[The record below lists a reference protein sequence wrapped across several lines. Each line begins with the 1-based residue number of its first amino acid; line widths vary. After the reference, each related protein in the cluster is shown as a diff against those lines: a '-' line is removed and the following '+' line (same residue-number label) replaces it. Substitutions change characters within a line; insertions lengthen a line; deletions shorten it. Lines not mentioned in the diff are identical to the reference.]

1 VGIEARVGSRMEG
14 LMSKT
19 LIRIFLDSVAQ
30 HRKPALFMRRLPDTA
45 GKGRWESLSSERARQ
60 DVESLTLGLAA
71 LGVRRGDRVA
81 LLSENRYEWAV
92 TDLAILGQGAVTVP
106 IYPTLTAPQSR
117 YILDNAEARV
127 VIVSTPAQL
136 EKVLA
141 EADSLPRLA
150 AIVAMDPM
158 PAARDSRVRAWAAVL
173 ADGERRRAADGNAFR
188 TLAEAT
194 RPGDLA
200 TIIYTSG
207 TTGDP
212 KGAML
217 THANI
222 ASNVEACL
230 QIVDLNH
237 NDTCLSFLP
246 LCHIFERMA
255 GLYAM
260 LGAGATIAY
269 ARSVD
274 TVAADAQEV
283 RPTILTGVPRFY
295 EKVYARVMEN
305 AGNQPPL
312 RRAIFHW
319 GLGVGQKVARLRF
332 QGRTAGL
339 LLGLSAT
346 IADRLVG
353 HKVRE
358 RVGGRLRLC
367 ISGGAPLGPKVME
380 FFFAIGIPVIEGYGL
395 TETSPVI
402 TLNQPGR
409 ERPGAVGPPVP
420 GTQVSFTAEGE
431 ILAKGP
437 GVMQGY
443 FRNEEATRA
452 AIVDGWFHTGDIGHL
467 DPEGNLRIT
476 DRLKDLL
483 VTAGGKKV
491 APQPLEGRLKSSR
504 WVSEAVMLGDQR
516 PFCVALLVPNF
527 ANLEAEA
534 KEKGW
539 PLGSRRELLQSPAVR
554 ALYQSVLDEL
564 NAGLAP
570 FETIKRFELLDRDL
584 SGEAGELTPTL
595 KVRRK
600 IVAQTFRDLIEGM
613 YAGAPQHAG

>member
-1 VGIEARVGSRMEG
+1 MPR
-14 LMSKT
+14 T

-30 HRKPALFMRRLPDTA
+30 HRKPALFMRRLPDAA
-45 GKGRWESLSSERARQ
+45 GAGRWESLSSERARK
-60 DVESLTLGLAA
+60 DVEGLALGLAG

-81 LLSENRYEWAV
+81 LLSENRYEWAI
-92 TDLAILGQGAVTVP
+92 TDLATLGQGAVTVP
-106 IYPTLTAPQSR
+106 IYPTLTAPQSLH
-117 YILDNAEARV
+117 ILENSEARIV
-127 VIVSTPAQL
+127 VVSNAAQL

-141 EADSLPRLA
+141 VAGQLPRLA
-150 AIVAMDPM
+150 AIVTMDP
-158 PAARDSRVRAWAAVL
+158 PPPSRDARVRTWAELL
-173 ADGERRRAADGNAFR
+173 ADGERRRAAEPNAFQA
-188 TLAEAT
+188 LAEAT

-217 THANI
+217 THDNI
-222 ASNVEACL
+222 ASNVDACL
-230 QIVDLNH
+230 HVVDLNH

-260 LGAGATIAY
+260 LAAGATIAY

-283 RPTILTGVPRFY
+283 RPTFLTGVPRFY

-305 AGNQPPL
+305 AANQPPV
-312 RRAIFHW
+312 RRALFHW
-319 GLGVGQKVARLRF
+319 GLGVGRRVALLRF
-332 QGRTAGL
+332 QGKTAGL
-339 LLGLSAT
+339 LLGITAT
-346 IADRLVG
+346 LADRLVA

-358 RVGGRLRLC
+358 RVGGKLRMC
-367 ISGGAPLGPKVME
+367 ISGGAPLGAKVME
-380 FFFAIGIPVIEGYGL
+380 FFFAIGIPVLEGYGL

-402 TLNQPGR
+402 CLNVPGR

-420 GTQVSFTAEGE
+420 GTQVSFSAEGE

-437 GVMQGY
+437 GIMQGY
-443 FRNEEATRA
+443 FRNDEATRA

-467 DPEGNLRIT
+467 DAEGNLRIT
-476 DRLKDLL
+476 DRLKDLI

-491 APQPLEGRLKSSR
+491 APQPLEGKLKASK
-504 WVSEAVMLGDQR
+504 WVSEAVMLGDKR
-516 PFCVALLVPNF
+516 PYCIALLVPNF

-539 PLGSRRELLQSPAVR
+539 PGASRRELLQAPAVR
-554 ALYQSVLDEL
+554 ALYQGLIDEL
-564 NAGLAP
+564 NGGLSK

-584 SGEAGELTPTL
+584 SAEAGELTPTL

-600 IVAQTFRDLIEGM
+600 IVSQTFRDQIERMYEGAAE
-613 YAGAPQHAG
+613 YAG

>member
-1 VGIEARVGSRMEG
+1 MP
-14 LMSKT
+14 KT

-30 HRKPALFMRRLPDTA
+30 HRKPALFMRRLSDTA
-45 GKGRWESLSSERARQ
+45 GKGRWESLSSERARH
-60 DVESLTLGLAA
+60 DVESLALGLAA

-81 LLSENRYEWAV
+81 ILSENRYEWAV
-92 TDLAILGQGAVTVP
+92 SDLAILGQGAVTVP

-127 VIVSTPAQL
+127 LILSTPAQL
-136 EKVLA
+136 EKVLGVVDA
-141 EADSLPRLA
+141 LPRLVG
-150 AIVAMDPM
+150 ILVMDPP
-158 PAARDSRVRAWAAVL
+158 PASRDSRVRAWSAVL
-173 ADGERRRAADGNAFR
+173 ADGERRLAADANAFR
-188 TLAEAT
+188 SLAEAT

-217 THANI
+217 THDNI

-230 QIVDLNH
+230 QVVDLNA
-237 NDTCLSFLP
+237 NDSCLSFLP

-260 LGAGATIAY
+260 LAAGATIAY

-283 RPTILTGVPRFY
+283 RPTFLTGVPRFY

-312 RRAIFHW
+312 RRAIFRW
-319 GLGVGQKVARLRF
+319 GMGVGQRVAQLRF
-332 QGRTAGL
+332 QGKTAGL
-339 LLGLSAT
+339 LLGFVAT
-346 IADRLVG
+346 IADRLVA

-358 RVGGRLRLC
+358 RVGGRLRMC
-367 ISGGAPLGPKVME
+367 ISGGAPLGSKVME

-402 TLNQPGR
+402 TLNVPGR

-420 GTQVSFTAEGE
+420 GTQVSFSAEGE

-437 GVMQGY
+437 GIMQGY

-476 DRLKDLL
+476 DRLKDLI

-491 APQPLEGRLKSSR
+491 APQPLEGKLKTSK

-516 PFCVALLVPNF
+516 PYCVALLVPNF

-539 PLGSRRELLQSPAVR
+539 PMASRRELLQVPAVR
-554 ALYQSVLDEL
+554 ALYQTVVDEL
-564 NAGLAP
+564 NAGLSK
-570 FETIKRFELLDRDL
+570 FETIKRFELLERDL
-584 SGEAGELTPTL
+584 SAEAGELTPTL

-600 IVAQTFRDLIEGM
+600 VVNQTFREQIEAM
-613 YAGAPQHAG
+613 YAGAAEYAG

>member
-1 VGIEARVGSRMEG
+1 MP
-14 LMSKT
+14 KT
-19 LIRIFLDSVAQ
+19 LISIFLDSVAQ
-30 HRKPALFMRRLPDTA
+30 HRKPALFMRRLADTA
-45 GKGRWESLSSERARQ
+45 GRGRWESLSSERARA
-60 DVESLTLGLAA
+60 DVESLALGLAA

-92 TDLAILGQGAVTVP
+92 TDLATLGQGAVTVP
-106 IYPTLTAPQSR
+106 IYPTLTAPQCR

-127 VIVSTPAQL
+127 CVLSNAAQL
-136 EKVLA
+136 EKLLA
-141 EADSLPRLA
+141 VADALPRLTTL
-150 AIVAMDPM
+150 VVMDPP
-158 PAARDSRVRAWAAVL
+158 PASRDSRVSAWSAVH
-173 ADGERRRAADGNAFR
+173 ADGERRLAADPNEFR
-188 TLAEAT
+188 ALADAT

-207 TTGDP
+207 TTGEP

-217 THANI
+217 THENI

-230 QIVDLNH
+230 QVVELKSTDS
-237 NDTCLSFLP
+237 CLSFLP

-260 LGAGATIAY
+260 LAAGATIAY

-295 EKVYARVMEN
+295 EKVYARVMDN
-305 AGNQPPL
+305 AATQPPL
-312 RRAIFHW
+312 RRAIFSW
-319 GLGVGQKVARLRF
+319 GVGVGRQVAQLRF
-332 QGRTAGL
+332 QGKPAGL
-339 LLGLSAT
+339 LLGFLAT
-346 IADRLVG
+346 VADRLVG
-353 HKVRE
+353 AKVRA
-358 RVGGRLRLC
+358 RIGGRIRYC

-402 TLNQPGR
+402 CLNVPGR

-420 GTQVSFTAEGE
+420 GTEVSFGPEGE
-431 ILAKGP
+431 ILARGP
-437 GVMQGY
+437 GIMQGY

-452 AIVDGWFHTGDIGHL
+452 AIRDGWFHTGDIGHL
-467 DPEGNLRIT
+467 DEEGFLRIT

-491 APQPLEGRLKSSR
+491 APQPLEGKLKASR

-516 PFCVALLVPNF
+516 PYCVALLVPNF
-527 ANLEAEA
+527 GNLEAEA
-534 KEKGW
+534 KERGW
-539 PLGSRRELLQSPAVR
+539 PMGTRRELLRSPGVH
-554 ALYQSVLDEL
+554 ALYQGVLDEL
-564 NAGLAP
+564 NASLAP
-570 FETIKRFELLDRDL
+570 FETIKKFELLDREL
-584 SGEAGELTPTL
+584 SAEAGELTPTL

-600 IVAQTFRDLIEGM
+600 IVSQTFAYLIESM
-613 YAGAPQHAG
+613 YAGAPTAAAH

>member
-1 VGIEARVGSRMEG
+1 MP
-14 LMSKT
+14 KT
-19 LIRIFLDSVAQ
+19 LIRIFLDSVEQ
-30 HRKPALFMRRLPDTA
+30 YRKPAHFMRRLPDTA
-45 GKGRWESLSSERARQ
+45 GRGRWESLSSERART
-60 DVESLTLGLAA
+60 DVEGLALGLTA

-81 LLSENRYEWAV
+81 LLSENRYEWPI
-92 TDLAILGQGAVTVP
+92 TDLATLGLGAVTVP
-106 IYPTLTAPQSR
+106 IYPTLTAPQVR
-117 YILDNAEARV
+117 YILENAEARV
-127 VIVSTPAQL
+127 CVVSSAAQL
-136 EKVLA
+136 EKLLA
-141 EADSLPRLA
+141 VADSLPRLA
-150 AIVAMDPM
+150 SIVVMDP
-158 PAARDSRVRAWAAVL
+158 PPVARDSRVTSWAQAL
-173 ADGERRRAADGNAFR
+173 ADGERRRKAEPQAFR
-188 TLAEAT
+188 AMADAT
-194 RPGDLA
+194 KPGDLA

-217 THANI
+217 THENI
-222 ASNVEACL
+222 ASNVEAAL
-230 QIVDLNH
+230 QVVDLNP

-260 LGAGATIAY
+260 LAGGCTIAY

-283 RPTILTGVPRFY
+283 HPTVLTGVPRFY

-305 AGNQPPL
+305 AGTQPPL

-319 GLGVGQKVARLRF
+319 GLGVGRQVAQLRF
-332 QGRTAGL
+332 QGKTAGL
-339 LLGLSAT
+339 GLGLVAT
-346 IADRLVG
+346 LADKLVG

-358 RVGGRLRLC
+358 RVGGRIRFC
-367 ISGGAPLGPKVME
+367 ISGGAPLGPKIME

-402 TLNQPGR
+402 CLNRPGQ
-409 ERPGAVGPPVP
+409 ERPGAVGPPIP
-420 GTQVSFTAEGE
+420 GVQVSFGPEGE
-431 ILAKGP
+431 ILARGP

-452 AIVDGWFHTGDIGHL
+452 CIRDGWFHTGDVGHL
-467 DPEGNLRIT
+467 DAEGNLRIT

-491 APQPLEGRLKSSR
+491 APQPLEGKLKASR
-504 WVSEAVMLGDQR
+504 WISEAVMLGDQR

-534 KEKGW
+534 KAHGW
-539 PLGSRRELLQSPAVR
+539 PTGSRRELLAAAPVR
-554 ALYQSVLDEL
+554 ALYQGVIDEL

-584 SGEAGELTPTL
+584 SADAGELTPTL

-600 IVAQTFRDLIEGM
+600 VVTQTFAALIEGM
-613 YAGAPQHAG
+613 YAGGPPA

>member
-1 VGIEARVGSRMEG
+1 MP
-14 LMSKT
+14 KT

-45 GKGRWESLSSERARQ
+45 GAGRWESLSSERARQ
-60 DVESLTLGLAA
+60 DVEGLALGLAG

-81 LLSENRYEWAV
+81 LVSENRYEWAI
-92 TDLAILGQGAVTVP
+92 TDLATLGQGAVTVP
-106 IYPTLTAPQSR
+106 IYPTLTAPQSLH
-117 YILDNAEARV
+117 ILENSEARV
-127 VIVSTPAQL
+127 VVVSNAAQL

-141 EADSLPRLA
+141 VAGQLPRLA
-150 AIVAMDPM
+150 AIVTMDP
-158 PAARDSRVRAWAAVL
+158 PPPSRDSRVRAWAEVL
-173 ADGERRRAADGNAFR
+173 ADGERRRAAEPNAFQAM
-188 TLAEAT
+188 AEAT

-217 THANI
+217 SHDNI
-222 ASNVEACL
+222 ASNVDACL
-230 QIVDLNH
+230 HVVDLNR

-260 LGAGATIAY
+260 LAAGATIAY
-269 ARSVD
+269 ARSVE

-283 RPTILTGVPRFY
+283 HPTFLTGVPRFY

-319 GLGVGQKVARLRF
+319 GLGVGRRVALLRF
-332 QGRTAGL
+332 QGKTAGL
-339 LLGLSAT
+339 LLGLTAT
-346 IADRLVG
+346 VADRLVA

-358 RVGGRLRLC
+358 RVGGKLRMC

-402 TLNQPGR
+402 CLNVPGR

-437 GVMQGY
+437 GIMQGY
-443 FRNEEATRA
+443 FRNDEATRA

-467 DPEGNLRIT
+467 DAEGNLRIT
-476 DRLKDLL
+476 DRLKDLI

-491 APQPLEGRLKSSR
+491 APQPLEGKLKTSK
-504 WVSEAVMLGDQR
+504 WVSEAVMLGDKR
-516 PFCVALLVPNF
+516 PYCVALLVPNF

-539 PLGSRRELLQSPAVR
+539 PTASRRELLQAPAVR
-554 ALYQSVLDEL
+554 ALYQGIIDEL
-564 NAGLAP
+564 NSGLSK

-584 SGEAGELTPTL
+584 NAEAGELTPTL

-600 IVAQTFRDLIEGM
+600 IVSQTFREQIEAM
-613 YAGAPQHAG
+613 YAGAAEYAG

>member
-1 VGIEARVGSRMEG
+1 
-14 LMSKT
+14 
-19 LIRIFLDSVAQ
+19 
-30 HRKPALFMRRLPDTA
+30 MRRLPDTA
-45 GKGRWESLSSERARQ
+45 GHGRWESLSSERARS
-60 DVESLTLGLAA
+60 DVESLALGLAA

-92 TDLAILGQGAVTVP
+92 TDLATLGQGAITVP
-106 IYPTLTAPQSR
+106 IYPTLPAPQVR
-117 YILDNAEARV
+117 FILENCEAKLC
-127 VIVSTPAQL
+127 ILSSAAQL

-141 EADSLPRLA
+141 IADTLPRLTTL
-150 AIVAMDPM
+150 VVMDPP
-158 PAARDSRVRAWAAVL
+158 PAARDPRVRAWDAVL
-173 ADGERRRAADGNAFR
+173 ADGERRRAADSKAF
-188 TLAEAT
+188 LALASAT
-194 RPGDLA
+194 KPNDLA

-217 THANI
+217 THDNI
-222 ASNVEACL
+222 AANVEACL
-230 QIVDLNH
+230 QVVRLDPG
-237 NDTCLSFLP
+237 DTCLSFLP

-260 LGAGATIAY
+260 LAPGATIAY

-283 RPTILTGVPRFY
+283 RPTIITGVPRFY

-305 AGNQPPL
+305 AAGQPPL

-319 GLGVGQKVARLRF
+319 GLSVGQDLARLRF
-332 QGRTAGL
+332 AGKQPGPPQALTGR
-339 LLGLSAT
+339 

-353 HKVRE
+353 ARVRE
-358 RVGGRLRLC
+358 RIGGRIRYC
-367 ISGGAPLGPKVME
+367 ISGGAPLGPKIME
-380 FFFAIGIPVIEGYGL
+380 FFFAVGIPIIEGYGL

-402 TLNQPGR
+402 CLNVPGR

-420 GTQVSFTAEGE
+420 GVELSFGEGGE
-431 ILAKGP
+431 ILTRGP
-437 GVMQGY
+437 CVMQGY
-443 FRNEEATRA
+443 FRNEEATRLA
-452 AIVDGWFHTGDIGHL
+452 LHDGWFHTGDVGHL
-467 DPEGNLRIT
+467 DAEGNLHIT

-491 APQPLEGRLKSSR
+491 APQPLEGQLKASR

-516 PFCVALLVPNF
+516 PYCVALLVPNF

-534 KEKGW
+534 KDKGW
-539 PLGSRRELLQSPAVR
+539 PHANRRELLRSAPVR
-554 ALYQSVLDEL
+554 ALYQGIIDEL
-564 NAGLAP
+564 NRNLAP

-584 SGEAGELTPTL
+584 SAEAGELTPTL

-600 IVAQTFRDLIEGM
+600 VVSQAFADLIAGM
-613 YAGAPQHAG
+613 YAGAPASVG